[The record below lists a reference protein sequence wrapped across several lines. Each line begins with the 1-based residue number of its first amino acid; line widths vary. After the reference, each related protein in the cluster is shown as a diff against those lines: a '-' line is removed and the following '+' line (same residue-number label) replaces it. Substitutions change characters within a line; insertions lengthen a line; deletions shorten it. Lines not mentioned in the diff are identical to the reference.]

1 LPDTRSHRGPN
12 PRDAE
17 AFALEAL
24 PAIRSGVAD
33 LSWLLSRGYS
43 SVSAVKLVG
52 DRWELTE
59 RQRLALLRCSCSD
72 QARDRR
78 AERCQPREQWRGQPL
93 QLDGFNVL
101 TTIEA
106 ALGGAVVLLARDGC
120 VRDVAGLH
128 GTYRKVEETLPAIV
142 LIGEFLADLEVAHC
156 LWCLD
161 QPVSNSG
168 RLRSALLTMAE
179 ASGWDWSVEL
189 MYNPDTHLSEVAD
202 IVVSADS
209 LILDRCQA
217 WANLA
222 RETIVARIPDAWLV
236 DLSGA

>member
-1 LPDTRSHRGPN
+1 MPDTRSHRGPS

-17 AFALEAL
+17 AFSTESL

-43 SVSAVKLVG
+43 SASAVKLVG
-52 DRWELTE
+52 DRWNLTE
-59 RQRLALLRCSCSD
+59 RPRLALLRCACSD
-72 QARDRR
+72 EARDRR
-78 AERCQPREQWRGQPL
+78 SGRCRPMDRLRSLPL

-106 ALGGAVVLLARDGC
+106 ALGGAAVLRSRDGC

-128 GTYRKVEETLPAIV
+128 GTYRKVEETLPSLT
-142 LIGEFLADLEVAHC
+142 LIGEFLAELGVGHC

-161 QPVSNSG
+161 RPVSNSG
-168 RLRSALLTMAE
+168 RLRSALLLIAE
-179 ASGWDWSVEL
+179 DRGWDWSVEL
-189 MYNPDTHLSEVAD
+189 MFNPDTHLSSVAET
-202 IVVSADS
+202 VVSADG

-222 RETIVARIPDAWLV
+222 RELIAARIPEAWLV
-236 DLSGA
+236 DLSGD